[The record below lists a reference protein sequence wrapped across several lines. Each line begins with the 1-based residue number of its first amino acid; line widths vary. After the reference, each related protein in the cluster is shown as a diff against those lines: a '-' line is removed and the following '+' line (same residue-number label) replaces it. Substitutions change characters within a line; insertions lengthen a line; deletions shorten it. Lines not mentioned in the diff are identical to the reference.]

1 MDWLNG
7 WNSLARYP
15 NWNRPMKLVLESVFV
30 HAVVNTNMLKQGV
43 LNTIIKQFFTIKE
56 LDVQLCSSSVV

>member
-30 HAVVNTNMLKQGV
+30 YAVVNTNMLKQGV
-43 LNTIIKQFFTIKE
+43 LKQHNHQVE
-56 LDVQLCSSSVV
+56 D